1 MKGTEK
7 QIKWA
12 EDIKRTVLENLQ
24 NNINRF
30 EEHAEYFPYELK
42 AFKETKEEAEK
53 AFEIYEN
60 ASDIIERRNR
70 LYRVIEFANTRA
82 REYRE
87 NDIK

>member
-24 NNINRF
+24 NNIDRM
-30 EEHAEYFPYELK
+30 EEHAEHFPYELK

-53 AFEIYEN
+53 AFEVCEN
-60 ASDIIERRNR
+60 ASQIINMRDRFYN
-70 LYRVIEFANTRA
+70 IIDFANRKA
-82 REYRE
+82 RKYRE